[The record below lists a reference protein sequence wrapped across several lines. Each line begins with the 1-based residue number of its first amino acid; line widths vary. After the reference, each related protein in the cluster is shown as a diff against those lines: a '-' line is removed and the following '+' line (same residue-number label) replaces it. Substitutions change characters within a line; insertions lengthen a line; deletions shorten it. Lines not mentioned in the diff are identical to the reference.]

1 MSKEITLIL
10 LGIWIAVVP
19 YLGIPSSWKT
29 SIFFISGLLVIL
41 LGFLLRTEALA
52 RTSGQSGGRYASRHT
67 FVENTASSV
76 QNQQDHERKE
86 GINSLN

>member
-19 YLGIPSSWKT
+19 YLGVPTSWKT
-29 SIFFISGLLVIL
+29 SIFFISGLFVML
-41 LGFLLRTEALA
+41 LGFFLRTEALA
-52 RTSGQSGGRYASRHT
+52 RTSLRGGGKYASRQT
-67 FVENTASSV
+67 FVENTAHPTDAS
-76 QNQQDHERKE
+76 QDHERKE